1 MTGEEI
7 EKAAEEYATGHVTPG
22 NDYINISKKEDFLA
36 GVKLMQDEIC
46 KLITDADRVMCFS
59 TMREGEIYDV
69 QEVFRRH
76 GYKYSD
82 ELQGWEPRD

>member
-7 EKAAEEYATGHVTPG
+7 EKAAEEYATGHVTSG

-36 GVKLMQDEIC
+36 GVKLMQGEIC

-69 QEVFRRH
+69 QEVFRKH

-82 ELQGWEPRD
+82 DLQGWEPRN